1 MRLPYSIY
9 ILTIFFT
16 SPLLYFPHSF
26 EISSSHLPACMRHHP
41 ESVSFQS
48 IDFLCCLEFWGLDL
62 QSWTSLLFLLFV
74 LTTIKKS
81 ITKIL
86 FTISVTPTN
95 RFSGRMTDM
104 ELLSQNS
111 GWSGVFWS
119 SDPSFIEGGRRRG
132 RQRMRSLDG
141 ITDSMDMSLSWWW
154 TGRPGVLQSLGSQR
168 VGQDWATELNWSLH
182 SLSFW

>member
-1 MRLPYSIY
+1 
-9 ILTIFFT
+9 
-16 SPLLYFPHSF
+16 
-26 EISSSHLPACMRHHP
+26 MRHHP

-74 LTTIKKS
+74 LTTIKNS